1 VTEPARCINGH
12 PQPDVGLDRFAEM
25 LGEQID
31 YDLLAANVA
40 ERLRTFVPDLVA
52 AVSDDRQLVDA
63 HAIARMTSMSE
74 RWVYDHKD
82 ELGVIK
88 AGSGPRP
95 RLLFDPELV
104 RQRLAEP
111 KQATGARAPV
121 PATPRR
127 LEEGVPL
134 LPVKGRAA

>member
-1 VTEPARCINGH
+1 MSAQRLCRKCRGRVTEPARCINGH
-12 PQPDVGLDRFAEM
+12 DQSDVGLGRFAEM

-31 YDLLAANVA
+31 YDLLAAKVA

-52 AVSDDRQLVDA
+52 AVSDDSQLVDT

-95 RLLFDPELV
+95 RLLFDRV
-104 RQRLAEP
+104 
-111 KQATGARAPV
+111 GA
-121 PATPRR
+121 ATPR
-127 LEEGVPL
+127 
-134 LPVKGRAA
+134 